1 MPPDLIALSDERAW
15 SVPLAGAKAAH
26 LARALAAGFP
36 VLKGLVVPAAVS
48 QAALVGALAAAE
60 TGSAH
65 GAQLTVPMPD
75 ADQFSALNEAAR
87 GLTASS
93 LVVRS
98 SSALETSARWAGA
111 FTSFLDIRHDELL
124 LAIRGVWASAVS
136 PGVIERASAE
146 GVAVA
151 DLSVA
156 VLIQPF
162 IAPEFGGTAI
172 VEPDQVAVRA
182 VVGSPAAMLA
192 GWEPGASGDRA
203 TGLLG
208 QRRYTAIADLARAVA
223 DSLGCNLIEWGW
235 ADGQAILLQASVAEV
250 EPVAPPA
257 LSRTLPRSA
266 LRAAGHLTRFA
277 GPIGEGMIVPLIL
290 PDAPVVSCAPLVLG
304 SDHDATAAWLDARR
318 LAAQLLADR
327 FPAAADPAA
336 AGRQMLAR
344 LRKDPVATLA
354 SLADLPPL
362 PVGLLGQLVAQF
374 GALGR
379 WLTAV
384 GRLRQPDQI
393 WSLAP
398 GQLDHLLADPP
409 EPRAPVRPSVA
420 GTHRW
425 DGFVYDAVMSTS
437 SPLCGEAAVD
447 GTGAGQV
454 RYVDGGG
461 RDDRD
466 RYRPVLVAR
475 YPLSRLAPLLW
486 NASALVT
493 FGGGTGA
500 HLIEVAASV
509 GVPAV
514 VACAEA
520 EGLFADPRLRP
531 ELAAVDGGAG
541 VVAFAASAAAP
552 SLPGSWGDR

>member
-60 TGSAH
+60 TGSVH

-75 ADQFSALNEAAR
+75 ADQFSALHEAAR

-162 IAPEFGGTAI
+162 VAPEFGGTAI
-172 VEPDQVAVRA
+172 VERDQVAVRA
-182 VVGSPAAMLA
+182 VAGSPAAMLA

-203 TGLLG
+203 IGLLG
-208 QRRYTAIADLARAVA
+208 QRRYTAIVDLGRAVA
-223 DSLGCNLIEWGW
+223 GSLGCTLIEWGW
-235 ADGQAILLQASVAEV
+235 ADGPILLQASVAEA

-266 LRAAGHLTRFA
+266 LRAAAHLIRFA
-277 GPIGEGMIVPLIL
+277 GSIGEGMIVPLIL
-290 PDAPVVSCAPLVLG
+290 PDAPVVSCAPPVLG
-304 SDHDATAAWLDARR
+304 SYQDATAAWLDARR

-362 PVGLLGQLVAQF
+362 PADLLGQLVAQF

-379 WLTAV
+379 WLTAA

-398 GQLDHLLADPP
+398 GQLDQLLADPP
-409 EPRAPVRPSVA
+409 ESRPPVRPSA
-420 GTHRW
+420 PGTRRW
-425 DGFVYDAVMSTS
+425 DGFVYDAVMSGS
-437 SPLCGEAAVD
+437 SPLRGEAAVD
-447 GTGAGQV
+447 GTGAGPV

-466 RYRPVLVAR
+466 QYRPVLVAR
-475 YPLSRLAPLLW
+475 HPLSRLAPLLW
-486 NASALVT
+486 NAAALVT
-493 FGGGTGA
+493 FGGSAGA
-500 HLIEVAASV
+500 HLVEVAASV

-531 ELAAVDGGAG
+531 ELAAVDGSAG
-541 VVAFAASAAAP
+541 VVAFATSAAP
-552 SLPGSWGDR
+552 GQRGSWGDR